1 MRYGEP
7 NPNEGKPWSEM
18 DLLALKNGRG
28 RGTPIAGITAFLC
41 RSKWAVREKI
51 VELQRRSSGN
61 LVVVSG
67 PTCR

>member
-1 MRYGEP
+1 VDRDGP
-7 NPNEGKPWSEM
+7 V
-18 DLLALKNGRG
+18 ALKNGRE
-28 RGTPIAGITAFLC
+28 RGTPIAGIAAFLC
-41 RSKWAVREKI
+41 RSKRAVREKI